1 MIVFA
6 SLCISLIADGIS
18 FSFGLIYTELLIYFK
33 AGTSKTAWIGSLFM
47 AVPLLVGPIMSNLVD
62 KYGCRKMTILGGLLG
77 STGFILASMSNSI
90 EMLYITFGIIAGLGL
105 GLGYVTA
112 VVSIAF
118 WFDKKRTFATG
129 IGASGTG
136 LGELFLIFI

>member
-1 MIVFA
+1 
-6 SLCISLIADGIS
+6 
-18 FSFGLIYTELLIYFK
+18 
-33 AGTSKTAWIGSLFM
+33 M

-77 STGFILASMSNSI
+77 ATGFILASMSNSI

-136 LGELFLIFI
+136 LGEF